1 MAAAAAPI
9 VISPVRDEAELM
21 QALAIREV
29 VFIEEQHVPE
39 GIERDAEDVRA
50 FHVLAF
56 QGGHAIGTGR
66 LVPVPVPASGDTG
79 RLGQIGRMAVLQAHR
94 KAGVGTLLLAA
105 LEEAARRQQ
114 LTGVLMHAQLYAIGF
129 YRRHG
134 YDPVGPVF
142 EEAGIDHVEMRKRL

>member
-1 MAAAAAPI
+1 
-9 VISPVRDEAELM
+9 
-21 QALAIREV
+21 
-29 VFIEEQHVPE
+29 
-39 GIERDAEDVRA
+39 
-50 FHVLAF
+50 
-56 QGGHAIGTGR
+56 
-66 LVPVPVPASGDTG
+66 
-79 RLGQIGRMAVLQAHR
+79 
-94 KAGVGTLLLAA
+94 VGTLLLAA